1 MMGKFL
7 GALLICGA
15 GAWSLG
21 QKWRQGREEERFFA
35 DMAASLEQAES
46 SIRFRRLPV
55 PDILREQAQR
65 TTCGWLY
72 FQVIQHMKRGV
83 PLQESWTRSITDVP
97 YKSPKTILQTLEW
110 SGAEDRICLNLRRTA
125 AQLRE
130 TLSQLTSQRK
140 QTQKLSLALTASACG
155 LLVILLL

>member
-1 MMGKFL
+1 MIGKLL

-15 GAWSLG
+15 GAWGLA

-55 PDILREQAQR
+55 PDILREQAGR

-72 FQVIQHMKRGV
+72 SQVIQHMKRGV
-83 PLQESWTRSITDVP
+83 PLQDSWTRCASAIP
-97 YKSPKTILQTLEW
+97 YNAPKTILLTLEW
-110 SGAEDRICLNLRRTA
+110 SGDQERICLNLRRTA

-130 TLSQLTSQRK
+130 ALGQRTSQRK

>member
-55 PDILREQAQR
+55 RTSCGSKPRE
-65 TTCGWLY
+65 
-72 FQVIQHMKRGV
+72 
-83 PLQESWTRSITDVP
+83 PLVDGYI
-97 YKSPKTILQTLEW
+97 PK
-110 SGAEDRICLNLRRTA
+110 
-125 AQLRE
+125 
-130 TLSQLTSQRK
+130 
-140 QTQKLSLALTASACG
+140 
-155 LLVILLL
+155 

>member
-1 MMGKFL
+1 MMGKLL

-46 SIRFRRLPV
+46 SIRFRRLPM

-65 TTCGWLY
+65 TACGWIY
-72 FQVIQHMKRGV
+72 SQVIQHMKSGV
-83 PLQESWTRSITDVP
+83 PLQESWTRSVTDVP

-110 SGAEDRICLNLRRTA
+110 SGDEDRICLNLRRTA

-130 TLSQLTSQRK
+130 EIGR
-140 QTQKLSLALTASACG
+140 ASCRER
-155 LLVILLL
+155 V

>member
-1 MMGKFL
+1 MMGKLL

-21 QKWRQGREEERFFA
+21 QKWRQGREEERFYA

-55 PDILREQAQR
+55 PDILREQAR
-65 TTCGWLY
+65 RATCGWIY
-72 FQVIQHMKRGV
+72 SQVIQRMKRGV
-83 PLQESWTRSITDVP
+83 PLQESWTRSVADVP
-97 YKSPKTILQTLEW
+97 YKSPKTILQALEW
-110 SGAEDRICLNLRRTA
+110 SGDEDRICLNLRRTA

-130 TLSQLTSQRK
+130 TLSQLTSQRN

>member
-1 MMGKFL
+1 MIGKLL

-15 GAWSLG
+15 GAWGLE
-21 QKWRQGREEERFFA
+21 QKWRQGREEERFIA
-35 DMAASLEQAES
+35 DMAASLEQAET

-55 PDILREQAQR
+55 PDILQEQVQR
-65 TTCGWLY
+65 ASCGSLY
-72 FQVIQHMKRGV
+72 SEVIQHMKRGV
-83 PLQESWTRSITDVP
+83 PLQDSWTRSAAAVP
-97 YKSPKTILQTLEW
+97 YNAPKTILLTLEW
-110 SGAEDRICLNLRRTA
+110 SGDEERICLNLRRTA

>member
-1 MMGKFL
+1 MIGKLL

-15 GAWSLG
+15 GAWGLG
-21 QKWRQGREEERFFA
+21 QKWRQGREEERFIA
-35 DMAASLEQAES
+35 DMAASLEQAEA

-55 PDILREQAQR
+55 PDLLREQAQR
-65 TTCGWLY
+65 TTCGRLY
-72 FQVIQHMKRGV
+72 SDVIQHMKRGV
-83 PLQESWTRSITDVP
+83 PLQDSWTRSVAAVL

-110 SGAEDRICLNLRRTA
+110 IGDEDRICLNLRRTA

-130 TLSQLTSQRK
+130 TLGQLAAQRK